1 MSIAV
6 VAEKP
11 AVARD
16 IAKVL
21 KADKQGRGYL
31 HGNGYI
37 ITWAIGHLVGL
48 AEPHIMNARWK
59 VWRREYLPMLPTK
72 WKLSVLNHTRN
83 QFEIVKKIINSQ
95 KVDSIVCATDAGR
108 EGELIFSYIY
118 KAAGCKKPVNRLWI
132 SSLTPEAILNGF
144 KNLRRGEDYE
154 PLASA
159 AIGRS
164 RADWLVGLNL
174 SRTYS
179 LIQGE
184 SLSVGRVQT
193 PTLAML
199 VEREIAIRE
208 FASQDYIEVDAQF
221 LPAIKNDTPENIE
234 KITSYKGKWFRYK
247 EKSENNNPSAGG
259 FTKNMRLPGDGNDA
273 GLIIDRV
280 KTGNARIKDFSSK
293 LKQTQP
299 PIFYDLSDLQRDA
312 NRLYG
317 FSAKKTLDLAQ
328 KLYEEKKL
336 LSYPRTD
343 SRYLTKDIS
352 MTLGKIVN
360 CISGPYREHFPFD
373 EKLPKLGKRFIND
386 AKVTDHHA
394 IIPTAISSIKISL
407 SPDEEKIYDLVC
419 RRLLSA
425 WLDSFKAKVTTVI
438 TEVSSSIDKSTDS
451 IKDLFHTKGTIVKQ
465 MGWKVLEIRSK
476 KTAKTKETS
485 EEMLPSCLKKNQEQK
500 VISVQS
506 LKKKTRPPV
515 RFTDATLLTAM
526 ETAGKIL
533 DDKALTNAMK
543 EKGLGTPATR
553 AAIFETLIKRELI
566 IRKRKTLEPTEK
578 GIRLINM
585 VHPDVKSPI
594 MTGTWEQKL
603 KQIERGYG
611 NLNKFMKEI
620 EVYVSDVVGKA
631 FVLNNNNIS
640 DGINPPSFFNEE
652 IPAPTDED
660 YYITQ
665 SFLDGHQSWA
675 NEDTS
680 LKITNEDK
688 QTNKKSIRSLADKI
702 REDKDPDLLNTILV
716 KIFAF
721 DSFRPFQQKVCES
734 VVQGEDALLVMPT
747 GAGKSL
753 CYQLPGI
760 ARGGTTLVISPLI
773 ALMEDQVKKLKE
785 IGLIAER
792 IHSGRSIFFSR
803 QVCVDYLDGRLDYL
817 FIAPERLGVKGFSE
831 MLVTRKPSLIAIDEA
846 HCISQWGHDFRPDYR
861 LLEKRL
867 TILRPSPILAMTAT
881 ATTLVQEDIVQLLLQ
896 DPKKFIHGFRRTNIA
911 IEVVKLPPGERDE
924 AVQKILRDQ
933 ASRPAIIYTSTRKKA
948 EAMANI
954 LKTHFTTAAYHAGL
968 MPKIRNEVQSAFLS
982 GQLEVIVA
990 TIAFG
995 MGIDKSDIRTVAHM
1009 ALPASLE
1016 AYYQEIGRAGRDGKM
1031 SRAILFYSYAD
1042 RHMHLFFHKLN
1053 YPDISILKEIYNQ
1066 LKDTKECKEIIRN
1079 RVKRTED
1086 EFAAALEKLLVHG
1099 GALIDPEENLQQ
1111 GHNRWHD
1118 TYKDQSSH
1126 KLNQLNEI
1134 IRWAES
1140 YSCRMLQLIRHFG
1153 DTEDNGGDCG
1163 LCDYCAPNNNLFSKI
1178 RSPNEK
1184 ETKIINT
1191 IISFLR
1197 KMNNIGTGA
1206 LYNKICSDG
1215 SFSRTEYEQLLNGL
1229 FHAEFIN
1236 LTDHSFNK
1244 NGKTINYRR
1253 AAITTKGY
1261 SFKQSEKKQFLLT
1274 GAAPESKKKAKSI
1287 PRKRKDKRSEIS
1299 SEIDPKIYGMLK
1311 EWRLK
1316 EAKRIGIPAFRLF
1329 SNRTLNQMASD
1340 LPRDEKGLM
1349 AIHGIGPT
1357 SMNKYGKQILEIITR
1372 ESIS

>member
-31 HGNGYI
+31 HGGGYI

-59 VWRREYLPMLPTK
+59 TWRKEYLPMLPAE
-72 WKLSVLNHTRN
+72 WKLSVLNHTKN

-95 KVDSIVCATDAGR
+95 KVDSIICATDAGR
-108 EGELIFSYIY
+108 EGELIFTYIY
-118 KAAGCKKPVNRLWI
+118 KAAGCKKPVDRLWI
-132 SSLTPEAILNGF
+132 SSLTPEAISNGF
-144 KNLRRGEDYE
+144 GNLRRGEDYE

-174 SRTYS
+174 SRAYS

-199 VEREIAIRE
+199 VEREIAIQG
-208 FASQDYIEVDAQF
+208 FTPQDYIEVEAQF
-221 LPAIKNDTPENIE
+221 SPAIKNDKPDNIE
-234 KITSYKGKWFRYK
+234 EITSYKGKWFQYK
-247 EKSENNNPSAGG
+247 DKNKNPSAESAA
-259 FTKNMRLPGDGNDA
+259 KNMRLSGDGNDA
-273 GLIIDRV
+273 GMIIDRV
-280 KTGNARIKDFSSK
+280 KTGNAKIKDFSSK

-343 SRYLTKDIS
+343 SRYLTKDVS

-373 EKLPKLGKRFIND
+373 KKLPKLGKRFVND

-425 WLDSFKAKVTTVI
+425 WLDNFKTRITTVI
-438 TEVSSSIDKSTDS
+438 TEVSSSIDKSADP
-451 IKDLFHTKGTIVKQ
+451 IKDLFHTKGVIVKQ
-465 MGWKVLEIRSK
+465 MGWKALEIRLK
-476 KTAKTKETS
+476 NPAKTKETS
-485 EEMLPSCLKKNQEQK
+485 EGILPSCLEKNQEQK
-500 VISVQS
+500 VVLAQS

-533 DDKALTNAMK
+533 DDKALTEAMK

-566 IRKRKTLEPTEK
+566 MRKRKTLEPTEK

-603 KQIERGYG
+603 KQIERGHG
-611 NLNKFMKEI
+611 DLDKFMQEI
-620 EVYVSDVVGKA
+620 EAYVSDVVGKA
-631 FVLNNNNIS
+631 FALNNKIS
-640 DGINPPSFFNEE
+640 DRVNPPSFFNEE

-660 YYITQ
+660 YYIAQ
-665 SFLDGHQSWA
+665 SFLDGPQSWA
-675 NEDTS
+675 NEDAS

-688 QTNKKSIRSLADKI
+688 QTNKKSVRSLADKI
-702 REDKDPDLLNTILV
+702 REDKDPDLLKAILV
-716 KIFAF
+716 KIFDF

-734 VVQGEDALLVMPT
+734 VVKGEDALLVMPT

-792 IHSGRSIFFSR
+792 IHSGRSNFFSR
-803 QVCVDYLDGRLDYL
+803 QACVDYLDGRLDYL

-831 MLVTRKPSLIAIDEA
+831 MLATRKPSLIAIDEA

-861 LLEKRL
+861 LMGERL
-867 TILRPSPILAMTAT
+867 PILRPSPILAMTAT
-881 ATTLVQEDIVQLLLQ
+881 ATTLVQEDIIQLLLHG
-896 DPKKFIHGFRRTNIA
+896 PKKFIHGFRRTNIA
-911 IEVVKLPPGERDE
+911 IEVVKLAPGERDE
-924 AVQKILRDQ
+924 AIQEILRDQ

-948 EAMANI
+948 EAMSNI

-982 GQLEVIVA
+982 GRLEVIVA

-995 MGIDKSDIRTVAHM
+995 MGIDKPDIRTVAHM

-1042 RHMHLFFHKLN
+1042 CYMHLFFHKRN
-1053 YPDISILKEIYNQ
+1053 YPDPSLLQEIYNQ
-1066 LKDTKECKEIIRN
+1066 LKDTKESKETIRN
-1079 RVKRTED
+1079 QVKMTED

-1099 GALIDPEENLQQ
+1099 GALIDSAENIKQ
-1111 GHNRWHD
+1111 GHNHWHD

-1153 DTEDNGGDCG
+1153 DTEDNEGACG
-1163 LCDYCAPNNNLFSKI
+1163 LCDYCAPNNNIFSKI

-1184 ETKIINT
+1184 EAKIISA
-1191 IISFLR
+1191 IISFLK

-1215 SFSRTEYEQLLNGL
+1215 LFSRTEYEQLLNGL
-1229 FHAEFIN
+1229 FHVELIN

-1244 NGKTINYRR
+1244 NGKTINYRK

-1261 SFKQSEKKQFLLT
+1261 SFKQSETEHIILT
-1274 GAAPESKKKAKSI
+1274 GKAPESKKKARSI
-1287 PRKRKDKRSEIS
+1287 PRKGKDKRSEIS
-1299 SEIDPKIYGMLK
+1299 SAIDPKIYEVLK

-1316 EAKRIGIPAFRLF
+1316 EAKKIGIPAFRIF

-1340 LPRDEKGLM
+1340 LPRDEKSLL
-1349 AIHGIGPT
+1349 AIHGIGPI
-1357 SMNKYGKQILEIITR
+1357 SIDKYGKQILEIISK